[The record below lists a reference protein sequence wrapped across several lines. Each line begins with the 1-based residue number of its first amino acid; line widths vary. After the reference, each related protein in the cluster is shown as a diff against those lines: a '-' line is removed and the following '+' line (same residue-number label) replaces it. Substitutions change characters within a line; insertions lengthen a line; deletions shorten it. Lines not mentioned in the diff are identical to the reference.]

1 MALRDV
7 FNGMMNGPRGQR
19 RPSTGRSGKGMS
31 RIFMALLGL
40 LAYKAFKGEHSGA
53 KPGAERSEPS
63 ATPVAVRKAGQR
75 EP

>member
-1 MALRDV
+1 
-7 FNGMMNGPRGQR
+7 
-19 RPSTGRSGKGMS
+19 MS

-75 EP
+75 SRDCPRPR

>member
-40 LAYKAFKGEHSGA
+40 LAYKAFKGDSTQA
-53 KPGAERSEPS
+53 PNPEPKD
-63 ATPVAVRKAGQR
+63 PNPRPR
-75 EP
+75 RWL